1 MILIRLW
8 ELVSGLVKIGNLAMI
23 RQQLDGWMGVFSN
36 SHHLL
41 SHRQNWHPII
51 IMFLS
56 DHTVPRLQTVANRC
70 KYLIRHLTTIH
81 VRESRLMV
89 DSLVKIYST
98 TRTAWNRSICQRR
111 RRLYLSNQRSGGRM
125 FSNLDD
131 HRGDYHL
138 SFVSTNHTEKSDT
151 NSKKTDQYWRLF
163 GFFFFLAN
171 DDFFVFIFGYDQ
183 SISSLWPLVPLRKR
197 LIPGRLMIPFL
208 GICETSILFFFRHTE
223 SVSWM
228 LLFHV

>member
-98 TRTAWNRSICQRR
+98 TRTAWNRSICQCG
-111 RRLYLSNQRSGGRM
+111 RRLYLSNQRSSGRM

-163 GFFFFLAN
+163 GFFFF
-171 DDFFVFIFGYDQ
+171 FF
-183 SISSLWPLVPLRKR
+183 
-197 LIPGRLMIPFL
+197 
-208 GICETSILFFFRHTE
+208 C
-223 SVSWM
+223 
-228 LLFHV
+228 